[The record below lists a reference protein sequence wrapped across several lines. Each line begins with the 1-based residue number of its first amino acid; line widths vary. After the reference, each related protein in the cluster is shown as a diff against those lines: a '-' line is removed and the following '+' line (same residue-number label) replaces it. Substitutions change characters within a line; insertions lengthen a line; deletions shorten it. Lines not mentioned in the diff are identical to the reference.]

1 MITRR
6 NLLLAGTAGVAGVAA
21 TVGVAG
27 LARRGSDRPHPQSAQ
42 SAKEPMTIS
51 YGGDE
56 SQVAD
61 LYLPEGD
68 GKVPVA
74 VVIHG
79 GFWMSSY
86 GRELATPLAEDLAR
100 QGIAGY
106 AIEYRRIG
114 NGGGWPATFEDVA
127 AAIDKLADQPRLD
140 LSKVVAVGHSAG
152 GHLAVWAAGRSGL
165 PQWAPGATPRVVL
178 VGAVSQAGVLD
189 LVNAYDEKVGGDAV
203 PAFLGT
209 TPARD
214 LKRYQLASPYERLP
228 LKVPVALVHGTR
240 DGQVPIEQSRR
251 YRDAAVAK
259 GAQVKLTELE
269 HVGHFELIDP
279 DAKAWQT
286 CRTETMRLLEP

>member
-6 NLLLAGTAGVAGVAA
+6 NILLAGVGAA
-21 TVGVAG
+21 SLAG
-27 LARRGSDRPHPQSAQ
+27 LVVQSSCSGQGSGKSAAQ
-42 SAKEPMTIS
+42 PGKEPVKIS
-51 YGGDE
+51 YGNDE
-56 SQVAD
+56 SQIAE

-68 GKVPVA
+68 AKVPVA

-86 GRELATPLAEDLAR
+86 GMELATPLAEDLAK

-152 GHLAVWAAGRSGL
+152 GHLAVWAAGRPGL
-165 PQWAPGATPRVVL
+165 PQGAPGAAPRVVL
-178 VGAVSQAGVLD
+178 AGAVSQAGVLD
-189 LVNAYDEKVGGDAV
+189 LINAYDEKVGGDAV

-209 TPARD
+209 TPAKDRA
-214 LKRYQLASPYERLP
+214 RYQLASPYERLP

-251 YRDAAVAK
+251 YRDAAAK
-259 GAQVKLTELE
+259 AGDVVKLTELD

-279 DAKAWQT
+279 DDQAWQT
-286 CRTETMRLLEP
+286 CRSETQRLLA

>member
-6 NLLLAGTAGVAGVAA
+6 KILLAGAGGIAS
-21 TVGVAG
+21 AG
-27 LARRGSDRPHPQSAQ
+27 LAGCGPGSSSGSGSA
-42 SAKEPMTIS
+42 SGESPSKKGKPVTIS
-51 YGGDE
+51 YGADE
-56 SQVAD
+56 SQVAE

-86 GRELATPLAEDLAR
+86 GRELATPLAEDLAA

-106 AIEYRRIG
+106 AIEYRRVG
-114 NGGGWPATFEDVA
+114 NGGGWPTTFEDVA

-140 LSKVVAVGHSAG
+140 LTKVVAVGHSAG
-152 GHLAVWAAGRSGL
+152 GHLAVWAASRPGL
-165 PQWAPGATPRVVL
+165 PPGAPGAAPRVVL
-178 VGAVSQAGVLD
+178 TGAVSQAGVLD

-203 PAFLGT
+203 PAFVGT
-209 TPARD
+209 TPAKDRA
-214 LKRYQLASPYERLP
+214 RYQLASPYERLP

-251 YRDAAVAK
+251 YRDAAIKA
-259 GAQVKLTELE
+259 GDQVKLTELE

-279 DAKAWQT
+279 QDKAWLT
-286 CRTETMRLLEP
+286 CRSEAQRLLT